1 LGEEILLKNS
11 TPYHYVYLNP
21 LLVLI
26 ESFLLN
32 NYPSETVDLAGITI
46 ITDKN
51 AATYKA

>member
-1 LGEEILLKNS
+1 MGEEILINS
-11 TPYHYVYLNP
+11 VPYDYVYLNT
-21 LLVLI
+21 LLVLL

-46 ITDKN
+46 ITDKS